1 ILRAHAEGNVPE
13 VTTIDFSSFFT
24 GVNLK
29 VARETEGKY
38 RGDREHKRFTASQ
51 RSIPDT
57 EVTERGGSRT
67 SAPARTRSLARSKKV
82 QAANGEKG
90 EGITYRVHLLYG
102 NALIRDINTATLL
115 IPLAYS
121 PSAPSRWAKLD

>member
-1 ILRAHAEGNVPE
+1 ILRSHAEGNVPE

-29 VARETEGKY
+29 VARENTGEN
-38 RGDREHKRFTASQ
+38 REHKRFTASQ

-67 SAPARTRSLARSKKV
+67 SAPARTRLFARLLARKRYKRQTGRKV
-82 QAANGEKG
+82 RES
-90 EGITYRVHLLYG
+90 
-102 NALIRDINTATLL
+102 LIAFISYTEML
-115 IPLAYS
+115 
-121 PSAPSRWAKLD
+121 